1 MPGVVNPGRPDSD
14 IDVIRGALT
23 QEGAER
29 TTRCSG
35 SGSDEPASK
44 ALTQVTRRMFRTDAS
59 DAWRHLKVEVGTLR
73 GRSDGR

>member
-29 TTRCSG
+29 TTRCFG
-35 SGSDEPASK
+35 GGPDQAVSK
-44 ALTQVTRRMFRTDAS
+44 ALTQGQVERFEPMEVTLGDI
-59 DAWRHLKVEVGTLR
+59 
-73 GRSDGR
+73 